1 MVRNFFIG
9 LICLPV
15 IAFSQNREFTVPE
28 KLSARVNT
36 EYEEMMP
43 LVSPD
48 GNSLYFARFSSPD
61 NTGGKYTGSDVW
73 ISSYDA
79 SARDWGKARNA
90 GDLFNSKDN
99 SAVAGISANGE
110 ILYVLQTTASRKTN
124 GIYVSKRTGK
134 DWGKPEFL
142 AIPGIDTDKF
152 LGIYVSPDF
161 DVIFLSM
168 QATDSHGEED
178 LYVCFKDNG
187 GLWTKPKNL
196 GPSINTKGFEI
207 SPFLSPNKQRL
218 YFSSN
223 GHKGLGDADI
233 FFSDRLYNSWETW
246 STPQNLG
253 NAINSKGFDAY
264 FSIYGDSVAY
274 LASNRGNGTSDLY
287 RTRLQ
292 TVANTLP
299 DGKRYLTKDELP
311 EIIQPGVL
319 TPFIFEKDVLT
330 VSSAQNEV
338 LWYVAN
344 RVLSKDNIHLQV
356 IVEEEESAANST
368 KRVSEIVST
377 LRLAGIPD
385 KRIQTVTEDAA
396 KPHSNGNMGKISVR
410 LFK

>member
-1 MVRNFFIG
+1 MV
-9 LICLPV
+9 CLP
-15 IAFSQNREFTVPE
+15 IIGFSQNREFMVPE
-28 KLSARVNT
+28 KLSARINT

-48 GNSLYFARFSSPD
+48 GGTLYFARFFSPE
-61 NTGGKYTGSDVW
+61 NTGGKYTGSDIW
-73 ISSYDA
+73 MSSYDA
-79 SARDWGKARNA
+79 TVGDWGKARNA
-90 GDLFNSKDN
+90 GMFNSKGN
-99 SAVAGISANGE
+99 SAVVGVSAGGDV
-110 ILYVLQTTASRKTN
+110 LYLLQTTASRKTT

-134 DWGKPEFL
+134 DWGRPEFM

-161 DVIFLSM
+161 DVIFFSM
-168 QATDSHGEED
+168 RATDSHGEED
-178 LYVCFKDNG
+178 LYVSFKDSAG
-187 GLWTKPKNL
+187 AWTKPKNL
-196 GPSINTKGFEI
+196 GSSINTRGFEI

-223 GHKGLGDADI
+223 GHKGFGDADI

-253 NAINSKGFDAY
+253 EAINSKGFDAY
-264 FSIYGDSVAY
+264 FSVYGDSVAY
-274 LASNRGNGTSDLY
+274 LASNRGSGTSDLY
-287 RTRLQ
+287 RARLQ
-292 TVANTLP
+292 TVASTLP

-319 TPFIFEKDVLT
+319 TPFVFEKGVLT

-344 RVLSKDNIHLQV
+344 RVLSKENIHLQV
-356 IVEEEESAANST
+356 IVEEEESSANSA
-368 KRVSEIVST
+368 KRVSEIVGT
-377 LRLAGIPD
+377 LKLAGISER
-385 KRIQTVTEDAA
+385 RIQTVTEDVA
-396 KPHSNGNMGKISVR
+396 KPRANANMGKISVR

>member
-1 MVRNFFIG
+1 MVRGLFIG
-9 LICLPV
+9 LMFWPAVL
-15 IAFSQNREFTVPE
+15 IAQDREFTVPE
-28 KLSARVNT
+28 KISTRVNT

-48 GNSLYFARFSSPD
+48 AGTLYFARFSSPE
-61 NTGGKYTGSDVW
+61 NIGGKYTGSDVW
-73 ISSYDA
+73 ISTFETQLD
-79 SARDWGKARNA
+79 DWGKARNA
-90 GDLFNSKDN
+90 GSLFNSKGN
-99 SAVAGISANGE
+99 SAVVGISADGNS
-110 ILYVLQTTASRKTN
+110 LYLLQSSSAKKTN
-124 GIYVSKRTGK
+124 GIYVLKRSGK

-142 AIPGIDTDKF
+142 PIPGIDTDKF

-168 QATDSHGEED
+168 ETTDGHGEED
-178 LYVCFKDNG
+178 LYVSFKDAG

-246 STPQNLG
+246 STPQSLG
-253 NAINSKGFDAY
+253 EPINSKGFDAY

-274 LASNRGNGTSDLY
+274 LASNRSNGASDIY

-292 TVANTLP
+292 LVTSTLP
-299 DGKRYLTKDELP
+299 EGRRYLTKDELR

-319 TPFIFEKDVLT
+319 TPLIFEKDVLT

-344 RVLSKDNIHLQV
+344 RILSKDNLHLQI
-356 IVEEEESAANST
+356 IVEEEESAANT
-368 KRVSEIVST
+368 ARRMSEIVNT
-377 LRLAGIPD
+377 LRLAGIPE
-385 KRIQTVTEDAA
+385 KRIQIVVAEAA
-396 KPHSNGNMGKISVR
+396 KPRPNKNMGKITVR